1 MADKTAG
8 PAPEIGEGPASLSF
22 ERCQLAK
29 VYRALGHPARLAIIE
44 TLAKQNNACCGEIVD
59 CLPLAQSTVS
69 QHLQVL
75 KETGLLTCQAKGRS
89 CHYFL
94 NMEIL
99 SAAASASD
107 SFFSAIEMENASC
120 PKEVCAEPLDPAVPI
135 PASKEC
141 SRD

>member
-1 MADKTAG
+1 MADNIAG
-8 PAPEIGEGPASLSF
+8 PVPETGDGPEPLSF

-69 QHLQVL
+69 QHIQVL
-75 KETGLLTCQAKGRS
+75 KDTGLLTCQAKGRS

-94 NMEIL
+94 NMKIL
-99 SAAASASD
+99 SAAAAASG
-107 SFFSAIEMENASC
+107 SFFSAVETENEAC
-120 PKEVCAEPLDPAVPI
+120 PAETCADPLDITTPPR
-135 PASKEC
+135 ASKEC
-141 SRD
+141 SGD

>member
-1 MADKTAG
+1 MADNTAG
-8 PAPEIGEGPASLSF
+8 PSPEMVEGPASSSF

-44 TLAKQNNACCGEIVD
+44 TLAKQNNACCGEIVN

-94 NMEIL
+94 NMEII
-99 SAAASASD
+99 SSAASASD
-107 SFFSAIEMENASC
+107 SFFRAIETEKASC
-120 PKEVCAEPLDPAVPI
+120 PKAACAEPMDIVTPDPA
-135 PASKEC
+135 SREC
-141 SRD
+141 PSD